1 MDIFEKLNKAFAGWY
16 ESWFG
21 DAVSDIRPKDILRKV
36 IGAMEDNRKEGLDNR
51 MYVPN
56 KYILAIAFEGEEER
70 EYLLAFLDK
79 EEFETALRKYM
90 AQNKYYVRGP
100 LDFTIEEIIPEDE
113 AKTEKLKVKARWDI
127 RPAEERQGDRAMGRL
142 GELAAPE
149 QAVPGTPYEPY
160 EEEEYTVAATDV
172 YDASTVAP
180 PTLNVSHADGSG
192 ERFPLTKP
200 LTLIGRSHRL
210 NNDLVIEKDGMISK
224 RHAQVALGT
233 DGFTIKDLNSTNGV
247 WVNGRKVMETLLK
260 SGDVIRLGATEFE
273 FEETG
278 TRPTART
285 PSVEARPRLIIGEE
299 EFRLASEVVI
309 GRALTSD
316 VRIADHSVAQKHA
329 RVFSEDG
336 VQYKIEDLGSDSGTQ
351 VNDLPV
357 LEGSPATLRQGDV
370 IRIGEVTL
378 RFEVD

>member
-1 MDIFEKLNKAFAGWY
+1 MDVFEKLNKAFAGWY

-56 KYILAIAFEGEEER
+56 KYILAIAFESEEER

-79 EEFETALRKYM
+79 EEFEAALRKYM
-90 AQNKYYVRGP
+90 AQNKYYIRGP
-100 LDFTIEEIIPEDE
+100 LDFTVEEVSSKDDAE
-113 AKTEKLKVKARWDI
+113 AEKLKVHAKWDI
-127 RPAEERQGDRAMGRL
+127 RPMKKEAP
-142 GELAAPE
+142 APE

-160 EEEEYTVAATDV
+160 EEEEYTVAATDI

-180 PTLNVSHADGSG
+180 PTLNIKHADGPG

-200 LTLIGRSHRL
+200 VTLIGRSHRL

-224 RHAQVALGT
+224 RHAQIALGP
-233 DGFTIKDLNSTNGV
+233 DGFAIKDLNSTNGV
-247 WVNGRKVMETLLK
+247 WVNGQKVTDAILRN
-260 SGDVIRLGATEFE
+260 GDVIRLGATEFE
-273 FEETG
+273 FEESG
-278 TRPTART
+278 VQRPIRT
-285 PSVEARPRLIIGEE
+285 PAVEGRPRLVIGED

-316 VRIADHSVAQKHA
+316 VRLMDHSVAQRHA

-336 VQYKIEDLGSDSGTQ
+336 IQYKIEDLGSDSGTT
-351 VNDLPV
+351 VKDLP
-357 LEGSPATLRQGDV
+357 LLDGSPVTLRQGDT
-370 IRIGEVTL
+370 IRVGEVTL

>member
-1 MDIFEKLNKAFAGWY
+1 MDVFEKLNKAFAGWY

-21 DAVSDIRPKDILRKV
+21 DAVSDIRPKDILRKI

-100 LDFTIEEIIPEDE
+100 LDFTIEEVAPEDD
-113 AKTEKLKVKARWDI
+113 AKPEKLRVKAKWDGI
-127 RPAEERQGDRAMGRL
+127 RPEGRGDTETRGR

-149 QAVPGTPYEPY
+149 QAVPGMPY

-180 PTLNVSHADGSG
+180 PTLNIGHADGSS

-200 LTLIGRSHRL
+200 VTLIGRSHRL

-224 RHAQVALGT
+224 RHAQIALGT

-247 WVNGRKVMETLLK
+247 WVNGRKIEESLLK
-260 SGDVIRLGATEFE
+260 SGDVIRLGATELE
-273 FEETG
+273 FVESG
-278 TRPTART
+278 SRPPVRT
-285 PSVEARPRLIIGEE
+285 PSVESRPRLIIGDE

-316 VRIADHSVAQKHA
+316 VRIPDHSVSQKHA

-336 VQYKIEDLGSDSGTQ
+336 VQYRIEDLGSDSGTE
-351 VNDLPV
+351 VNDLLV
-357 LEGSPATLRQGDV
+357 LEGAPVPLRHGDV
-370 IRIGEVTL
+370 IHVGEVTL

>member
-1 MDIFEKLNKAFAGWY
+1 VDILEKLNKAFAGWY

-56 KYILAIAFEGEEER
+56 KYILELAFENEEER

-79 EEFETALRKYM
+79 EEFEAALRKYM

-100 LDFTIEEIIPEDE
+100 LDFTIEEVVSEDE
-113 AKTEKLKVKARWDI
+113 AKPEKLKVKAKWDI
-127 RPAEERQGDRAMGRL
+127 RPMEKE
-142 GELAAPE
+142 APAPK
-149 QAVPGTPYEPY
+149 QAQPGTPYEPY
-160 EEEEYTVAATDV
+160 DEEEYTVAATDI

-180 PTLNVSHADGSG
+180 PTLNISHADGSA

-200 LTLIGRSHRL
+200 ITLIGRSHRL

-224 RHAQVALGT
+224 RHAQIALGP
-233 DGFTIKDLNSTNGV
+233 DGFAIKDLNSTNGV
-247 WVNGRKVMETLLK
+247 WVNGRKVEEAVLK
-260 SGDVIRLGATEFE
+260 NGDVIRLGATDLEFACAE
-273 FEETG
+273 SYRGKETG
-278 TRPTART
+278 TQRPVRV
-285 PSVEARPRLIIGEE
+285 PSVEGRPRLVIGDE

-316 VRIADHSVAQKHA
+316 VRLTDHSVSQRHA

-336 VQYKIEDLGSDSGTQ
+336 VQYKIEDLGSDSGTS

-357 LEGSPATLRQGDV
+357 LEGSPVTLRQGDM
-370 IRIGEVTL
+370 IHIGEVAL

>member
-1 MDIFEKLNKAFAGWY
+1 MDVLEKLNKAFAGWY

-36 IGAMEDNRKEGLDNR
+36 VGAMEDNRKEGLDNR

-56 KYILAIAFEGEEER
+56 KYILELTFENEEER

-100 LDFTIEEIIPEDE
+100 LDFTIEEVTPEDDT
-113 AKTEKLKVKARWDI
+113 KREKLRVKAKWDV
-127 RPAEERQGDRAMGRL
+127 RPMEKEVP
-142 GELAAPE
+142 APE
-149 QAVPGTPYEPY
+149 KAVPGTPYEPY

-180 PTLNVSHADGSG
+180 PTLNISRADGSADQ
-192 ERFPLTKP
+192 FPLTKP
-200 LTLIGRSHRL
+200 VTLIGRSHRL

-224 RHAQVALGT
+224 RHAQIALGT
-233 DGFTIKDLNSTNGV
+233 DGFAIKDLNSTNGV
-247 WVNGRKVMETLLK
+247 WVNGRKVTDSPLR
-260 SGDVIRLGATEFE
+260 SGDIIRLGATELE
-273 FEETG
+273 FQETG
-278 TRPTART
+278 ARPQVRT
-285 PSVEARPRLIIGEE
+285 PSVESRPRLIIGEE
-299 EFRLASEVVI
+299 EFRLASEAVI
-309 GRALTSD
+309 GRALTND
-316 VRIADHSVAQKHA
+316 VRLTDHSVAQRHA

-336 VQYKIEDLGSDSGTQ
+336 VQYKIGDLGSDPGTQ

-357 LEGSPATLRQGDV
+357 LQGSPVTLRQGDV
-370 IRIGEVTL
+370 IRIGEVIL